1 MSGQQNE
8 RPTEEELK
16 FLAEMGMTEV
26 EPGRWVSGWQGSDPG
41 MQDWFDNLGSEGEEQ
56 LDLLMRAGRVQNEF
70 DMEQTGDTSAANVQ
84 MISSG
89 PLATTP
95 PPVENEGQHGAVL
108 TAFVAV
114 RHDAQEAFDALD
126 GKAIEDAFDQ
136 MYEKYETMQP
146 QDALAAALRSLGIKC
161 KTINLDAM
169 TAGPEGPDPRDYPG
183 FRGALVHIEG
193 GIRRWIDPA

>member
-1 MSGQQNE
+1 MSGKQDK
-8 RPTEEELK
+8 RPSDEDLQ

-26 EPGRWVSGWQGSDPG
+26 EPGRWVSGWQAGDPG
-41 MQDWFDNLGSEGEEQ
+41 TQEWFDSIGTEGQEQ

-70 DMEQTGDTSAANVQ
+70 DMEQTGSDTAASVQ
-84 MISSG
+84 MITEG

-95 PPVENEGQHGAVL
+95 PGHNSVL

-114 RHDAQEAFDALD
+114 RRDAQEAFDALD
-126 GKAIEDAFDQ
+126 GKAIETAFDE
-136 MYEKYETMQP
+136 MFEKYETMLP
-146 QDALAAALRSLGIKC
+146 QDALAAALRSLGVKC

-183 FRGALVHIEG
+183 FRAAVVHIEG
-193 GIRRWIDPA
+193 GIRNWIDPA

>member
-1 MSGQQNE
+1 MNGEQYD
-8 RPTEEELK
+8 RPADEELK

-26 EPGRWVSGWQGSDPG
+26 EPGRWVSGWQGSGPE
-41 MQDWFDNLGSEGEEQ
+41 MQGWLDDLGSEGEEQ

-70 DMEQTGDTSAANVQ
+70 DMERTGAASASSVQ
-84 MISSG
+84 MISDG
-89 PLATTP
+89 PLARTTP
-95 PPVENEGQHGAVL
+95 AEFAHGPVM

-114 RHDAQEAFDALD
+114 RHDAQEAFEALD
-126 GKAIEDAFDQ
+126 GNAVEAAFDE
-136 MYEKYETMQP
+136 MLEKYETMKP
-146 QDALAAALRSLGIKC
+146 QDALAAGLRSLGVKC

-183 FRGALVHIEG
+183 FRAAVVHIEG

>member
-1 MSGQQNE
+1 
-8 RPTEEELK
+8 
-16 FLAEMGMTEV
+16 
-26 EPGRWVSGWQGSDPG
+26 
-41 MQDWFDNLGSEGEEQ
+41 MQDWLDNLGSEGEEQ

-70 DMEQTGDTSAANVQ
+70 DMEQTGATSAASAQ

-95 PPVENEGQHGAVL
+95 PPVEDEGQHGAVL

-161 KTINLDAM
+161 KTLNLDAM